1 MTNPS
6 SENNKPRLSLKG
18 MKEALKLFRFL
29 SPYKALYLVGMVML
43 VFSTLTTLLFPIL
56 VGEMTKVLEG
66 KSGFSLNQVA
76 MVFGIVLLSQG
87 VFSYFRVVFFAV
99 VSEKATADIRKLVYK
114 KIITTSIPF
123 FENNRVGDLISRLSS
138 DVAAIQN
145 VLTTTVAEF
154 FRQIATLVLGLAYL
168 FYVSWQLTLFML
180 ATFPV
185 TVLAALIFGRFVRRL
200 SREVQ
205 ARLAEANIVVDESFQ
220 SVSTVK
226 AYTNEKLEYNRY
238 SGLIGEVV
246 KLSIKLARY
255 RGIFISFFIVGLFGG
270 VCLVIWFGG
279 NLVLEG
285 HLILSDLVAFLLQS
299 LFIAGS
305 LAGLGEIY
313 ASVQRSIGA
322 SERLFEILE
331 EPSEVDMDDEP
342 QRVRYKGEI
351 RFRDVCFSYPSRKDV
366 PVLKDIDLSVPAG
379 QKIALVGHSGAGKS
393 TIVQLLMKYYPL
405 EEGDILMD
413 GKSISEINVTELRSN
428 MAIVPQEVL
437 LFGGSIRENIEY
449 GKPGATEEEI
459 REAARKANAL
469 EFIDRFPEGLETRV
483 GERGIKLSGGQKQRI
498 AIARAILK
506 DPAVLILDEATSA
519 LDSHSERLIQE
530 ALKELMKNRTSI
542 IIAHRL
548 ATIQHVDRI
557 YVLEEGRI
565 VESGTH
571 ENLLSDSEGVYAQL
585 VKMQFDVLVNPKEKV

>member
-342 QRVRYKGEI
+342 QRLRYKGEI

>member
-1 MTNPS
+1 MADS
-6 SENNKPRLSLKG
+6 AVENKPRFSIKG

-29 SPYKALYLVGMVML
+29 KPYRGLYLAGMVML
-43 VFSTLTTLLFPIL
+43 IFSTLTTLMFPIL

-66 KSGFSLNQVA
+66 KSAFNLNHVA

-87 VFSYFRVVFFAV
+87 VFSYFRVLFFAV
-99 VSEKATADIRKLVYK
+99 VSEKATADIRKLLYR
-114 KIITTSIPF
+114 KIITTPIPF

-138 DVAAIQN
+138 DVGAVQN

-154 FRQIATLVLGLAYL
+154 FRQVATLVLGLAYL

-185 TVLAALIFGRFVRRL
+185 TVLAALLFGRFVRRL
-200 SREVQ
+200 SRAVQ

-220 SVSTVK
+220 SISTVK
-226 AYTNEKLEYNRY
+226 AYTNEKLEYGRY
-238 SGLIGEVV
+238 SALIAEVV
-246 KLSIKLARY
+246 KLSVRLARY

-285 HLILSDLVAFLLQS
+285 RLILSDLVAFLLQS

-322 SERLFEILE
+322 SERIFEILD
-331 EPSEVDMDDEP
+331 EPSEVDIDGEP
-342 QRVRYKGEI
+342 EPVRYEGEI
-351 RFRDVCFSYPSRKDV
+351 RFREVSFAYPSRKDV
-366 PVLKDIDLSVPAG
+366 AVLKGIDLSVPAG

-393 TIVQLLMKYYPL
+393 TIVQLLIKYYPL
-405 EEGDILMD
+405 EEGEILMD
-413 GKSISEINVTELRSN
+413 GKNISEINVTELRNN

-530 ALKELMKNRTSI
+530 ALRELMKNRTSI

-585 VKMQFDVLVNPKEKV
+585 VKMQFDALLNPKEQV

>member
-1 MTNPS
+1 MADS
-6 SENNKPRLSLKG
+6 AVENKPRFSIKG

-29 SPYKALYLVGMVML
+29 KPYRGLYLAGMVML
-43 VFSTLTTLLFPIL
+43 IFSTLTTLMFPIL

-66 KSGFSLNQVA
+66 KSAFNLNHVA

-87 VFSYFRVVFFAV
+87 VFSYFRVLFFAV
-99 VSEKATADIRKLVYK
+99 VSEKATADIRKLLYR
-114 KIITTSIPF
+114 KIITTPIPF

-138 DVAAIQN
+138 DVGAVQN

-154 FRQIATLVLGLAYL
+154 FRQVATLVLGLAYL

-185 TVLAALIFGRFVRRL
+185 TVLAALLFGRFVRRL
-200 SREVQ
+200 SRAVQ

-220 SVSTVK
+220 SISTVK
-226 AYTNEKLEYNRY
+226 AYTNEKLEYGRY
-238 SGLIGEVV
+238 SALIAEVV
-246 KLSIKLARY
+246 KLSVRLARY

-285 HLILSDLVAFLLQS
+285 RLILSDLVAFLLQS

-322 SERLFEILE
+322 SERIFEILE
-331 EPSEVDMDDEP
+331 EPSEVDIDGEP
-342 QRVRYKGEI
+342 EPVRYEGEI
-351 RFRDVCFSYPSRKDV
+351 RFRQVSFAYPSRKDV
-366 PVLKDIDLSVPAG
+366 AVLKGIDLSVPAG

-405 EEGDILMD
+405 EEGEILMD
-413 GKSISEINVTELRSN
+413 GKNISEINVTELRNN

-530 ALKELMKNRTSI
+530 ALRELMKNRTSI

-585 VKMQFDVLVNPKEKV
+585 VKMQFDALLNPKEQV

>member
-1 MTNPS
+1 MDNS
-6 SENNKPRLSLKG
+6 SPGKKPGFTLKG
-18 MKEALKLFRFL
+18 GKEALKLFRFL
-29 SPYKALYLVGMVML
+29 KPYKALYLMGMVML
-43 VFSTLTTLLFPIL
+43 TFATLSTLSFPVL
-56 VGEMTKVLEG
+56 VGEMTRVLEG
-66 KSGFSLNQVA
+66 KSQFTLNQVA
-76 MVFGIVLLSQG
+76 AVFGIALLAQG
-87 VFSYFRVVFFAV
+87 IFSYFRVWFFAV
-99 VSEKATADIRKLVYK
+99 VSEKATADIRKLLYK
-114 KIITTSIPF
+114 KIITTPIPF

-138 DVAAIQN
+138 DVAAVQN

-154 FRQIATLVLGLAYL
+154 FRQVATLVLGLAYL

-185 TVLAALIFGRFVRRL
+185 TVVAALLFGRFVRRL
-200 SREVQ
+200 ARQVQ

-220 SVSTVK
+220 SISTVK

-238 SGLIGEVV
+238 SFLIEDVV
-246 KLSIKLARY
+246 KLSIRLARY
-255 RGIFISFFIVGLFGG
+255 RGVFISFFIVGLFGG

-285 HLILSDLVAFLLQS
+285 QLVLADLVAFLLQS

-313 ASVQRSIGA
+313 ASVQRSVGA
-322 SERLFEILE
+322 SERIFEILE
-331 EPSEVDMDDEP
+331 EPSEVDMDVLPEP
-342 QRVRYKGEI
+342 KRYRGDI
-351 RFRDVCFSYPSRKDV
+351 GFRNIHFAYPSRKDV
-366 PVLKDIDLSVPAG
+366 TVLKEIDFSIPAG
-379 QKIALVGHSGAGKS
+379 QKVALVGHSGAGKS
-393 TIVQLLMKYYPL
+393 TIVQLLMRYYSL
-405 EEGDILMD
+405 ETGEIQMD
-413 GKSISEINVTELRSN
+413 GRNIAELNITELRDN
-428 MAIVPQEVL
+428 IAIVPQEVL
-437 LFGGSIRENIEY
+437 LFGGSIRENIAY
-449 GKPGATEEEI
+449 GKPGATETEI

-483 GERGIKLSGGQKQRI
+483 GERGVKLSGGQKQRV

-519 LDSHSERLIQE
+519 LDSHSEHLIQE
-530 ALKELMKNRTSI
+530 ALRELMKNRTSI

-557 YVLEEGRI
+557 YVLEDGRI

-571 ENLLSDSEGVYAQL
+571 ENLLSDSEGIYAQL
-585 VKMQFDVLVNPKEKV
+585 VKMQFNALLNSKERV

>member
-1 MTNPS
+1 MDNSS
-6 SENNKPRLSLKG
+6 SEKKPGFSLKG

-29 SPYKALYLVGMVML
+29 KPYKGLYLVGMVML
-43 VFSTLTTLLFPIL
+43 IFSTLTTLMFPVL

-66 KSGFSLNQVA
+66 KSAFSLNQVA
-76 MVFGIVLLSQG
+76 VVFGIVLLSQG
-87 VFSYFRVVFFAV
+87 VFSYFRVLFFAV
-99 VSEKATADIRKLVYK
+99 VSEKATADIRKILYK
-114 KIITTSIPF
+114 KIITTPIPF

-138 DVAAIQN
+138 DVSVIQN

-185 TVLAALIFGRFVRRL
+185 TVLAALLFGRLVRRL
-200 SREVQ
+200 SRVVQ

-226 AYTNEKLEYNRY
+226 AYTNEKLEYKRY
-238 SGLIGEVV
+238 ATLIGEVV

-285 HLILSDLVAFLLQS
+285 QLILADLVAFLLQS

-322 SERLFEILE
+322 SERVFEILE
-331 EPSEVDMDDEP
+331 EPSEVDMDILP
-342 QRVRYKGEI
+342 APVRYKGEI
-351 RFRDVCFSYPSRKDV
+351 GFRHVSFAYPSRKDMT
-366 PVLKDIDLSVPAG
+366 VLKDIDLSIPAG
-379 QKIALVGHSGAGKS
+379 QKVALVGHSGAGKS
-393 TIVQLLMKYYPL
+393 TIVQLLMKYYLL
-405 EEGDILMD
+405 EEGHILMD
-413 GKSISEINVTELRSN
+413 GRSIADLNITELRKN
-428 MAIVPQEVL
+428 IAIVPQEVL
-437 LFGGSIRENIEY
+437 LFGGTIRENIEY

-530 ALKELMKNRTSI
+530 ALQELMKNRTSI

-557 YVLEEGRI
+557 YVLDEGRI

-585 VKMQFDVLVNPKEKV
+585 VKMQFDTLLKPKEQV

>member
-1 MTNPS
+1 MVNASP
-6 SENNKPRLSLKG
+6 ENKPRFSFKG
-18 MKEALKLFRFL
+18 LKEALKLFRFL
-29 SPYKALYLVGMVML
+29 RPYKGLYLAGMVML
-43 VFSTLTTLLFPIL
+43 IFSTLTTLMFPIL
-56 VGEMTKVLEG
+56 VGEMTRVLEG
-66 KSGFSLNQVA
+66 KSVFSLNHVA
-76 MVFGIVLLSQG
+76 AVFGIVLLSQG
-87 VFSYFRVVFFAV
+87 VFSYFRVLFFAV
-99 VSEKATADIRKLVYK
+99 VSEKATADIRKLLYK
-114 KIITTSIPF
+114 KIITTPIPF

-138 DVAAIQN
+138 DVGAIQN

-185 TVLAALIFGRFVRRL
+185 TVLAALLFGRFVRRL
-200 SREVQ
+200 SRAVQ

-220 SVSTVK
+220 SISTVK
-226 AYTNEKLEYNRY
+226 AYTNEKLEYGRY
-238 SGLIGEVV
+238 SSLISEVV
-246 KLSIKLARY
+246 KLSIRLARY

-285 HLILSDLVAFLLQS
+285 QLILSDLVAFLLQS

-313 ASVQRSIGA
+313 ASVQRSVGA
-322 SERLFEILE
+322 SERIFEILE
-331 EPSEVDMDDEP
+331 EPSEVDMDREAEP
-342 QRVRYKGEI
+342 VRYNGEI
-351 RFRDVCFSYPSRKDV
+351 RFRAVSFAYPSRKDV

-393 TIVQLLMKYYPL
+393 TVVQLLMKYYRL

-413 GKSISEINVTELRSN
+413 GKSIGDINVTELRSN

-571 ENLLSDSEGVYAQL
+571 ENLLSDTEGVYAQL
-585 VKMQFDVLVNPKEKV
+585 VKMQFDALLNSKEQV

>member
-1 MTNPS
+1 MADS
-6 SENNKPRLSLKG
+6 AVENKPRFSIKG

-29 SPYKALYLVGMVML
+29 KPYRGLYLAGMVML
-43 VFSTLTTLLFPIL
+43 IFSTLTTLMFPIL

-66 KSGFSLNQVA
+66 KSAFNLNHVA

-87 VFSYFRVVFFAV
+87 VFSYFRVLFFAV
-99 VSEKATADIRKLVYK
+99 VSEKATADIRKLLYR
-114 KIITTSIPF
+114 KIITTPIPF

-138 DVAAIQN
+138 DVGAVQN

-154 FRQIATLVLGLAYL
+154 FRQVATLVLGLAYL

-185 TVLAALIFGRFVRRL
+185 TVLAALLFGRFVRRL
-200 SREVQ
+200 SRAVQ

-220 SVSTVK
+220 SISTVK
-226 AYTNEKLEYNRY
+226 AYTNEKLEYGRY
-238 SGLIGEVV
+238 SALIAEVV
-246 KLSIKLARY
+246 KLSVRLARY

-279 NLVLEG
+279 NLVLERR
-285 HLILSDLVAFLLQS
+285 LILSDLVAFLLQS

-322 SERLFEILE
+322 SERIFEILE
-331 EPSEVDMDDEP
+331 EPSEVDIDGEP
-342 QRVRYKGEI
+342 EPVRYEGEI
-351 RFRDVCFSYPSRKDV
+351 RFRQVSFAYPSRKDV
-366 PVLKDIDLSVPAG
+366 AVLKGIDLSVPAG

-405 EEGDILMD
+405 EEGEILMD
-413 GKSISEINVTELRSN
+413 GKNISEINVTELRNN

-530 ALKELMKNRTSI
+530 ALRELMKNRTSI

-585 VKMQFDVLVNPKEKV
+585 VKMQFDALLNPKEQV